1 MGQQAPFPVE
11 IGRRWLVAIA
21 HRSSY
26 PNAKRSMTSNPR
38 PASSAI
44 LQRNGRFLL
53 VLRSNPPSADM
64 YAFPGGRAEE
74 GETPADAALRE
85 FKEETG
91 ISARNPRLFET
102 YDLRSHAADGTLT
115 SHFLL
120 SVFLV
125 DADEDAVAEAA
136 DDAAAIG
143 WYTLEEVRTLPVPAS
158 VLECVERL
166 AAENA

>member
-1 MGQQAPFPVE
+1 MS
-11 IGRRWLVAIA
+11 I
-21 HRSSY
+21 
-26 PNAKRSMTSNPR
+26 PR

-44 LQRNGRFLL
+44 LERDGRFLL
-53 VLRSNPPSADM
+53 VLRRNPPSADM
-64 YAFPGGRAEE
+64 YAFPGGRAED
-74 GETPADAALRE
+74 GETPDDAALRE

-91 ISARNPRLFET
+91 ITARNPRLFET

-125 DADEDAVAEAA
+125 DADRNAIAEAA

-143 WYTLEEVRTLPVPAS
+143 WYSLEEIRRLPVPAS
-158 VLECVERL
+158 VLECVERI
-166 AAENA
+166 AAVDRP

>member
-1 MGQQAPFPVE
+1 
-11 IGRRWLVAIA
+11 
-21 HRSSY
+21 
-26 PNAKRSMTSNPR
+26 MTPPPR

-44 LQRNGRFLL
+44 LERDGRFLL
-53 VLRSNPPSADM
+53 VLRRNPPSADM

-74 GETPADAALRE
+74 GEPPAEAALRE
-85 FKEETG
+85 FREETG
-91 ISARNPRLFET
+91 IIARNPRLFET
-102 YDLRSHAADGTLT
+102 YDLRSHAADGKLT

-125 DADEDAVAEAA
+125 DADRDATAEAA

-166 AAENA
+166 AAARG